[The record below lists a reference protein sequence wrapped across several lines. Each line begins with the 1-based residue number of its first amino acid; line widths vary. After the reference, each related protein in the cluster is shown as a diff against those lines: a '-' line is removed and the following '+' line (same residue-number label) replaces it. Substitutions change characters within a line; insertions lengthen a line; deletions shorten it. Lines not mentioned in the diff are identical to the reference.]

1 MNPVKEYSPRQF
13 RQQQGI
19 SLIVVLILLS
29 AIFIVAAFGA
39 RLTILGEKAS
49 RNDRDRQIAFQAA
62 EAALAD
68 AEIDIMGP
76 NEATN
81 SRVCKMDGSQI
92 DLFIDGCGSTDA
104 DRGLC
109 ATNSSTTTQIY
120 KTIDF
125 EETGSSRHYVT
136 LGDYTGRSVGF
147 STDSSALPAK
157 NPRYIIELIPYNH
170 VAGAN
175 ASQRKSAFLVTS
187 VGYGLNEKTQ
197 VMLQSVIFKPEQT
210 PGC

>member
-1 MNPVKEYSPRQF
+1 MNSVKENSPRHF

-92 DLFIDGCGSTDA
+92 DLFIDGCGSTDT

-157 NPRYIIELIPYNH
+157 APRYIIELIPYNH

-187 VGYGLNEKTQ
+187 VGYGLNDKTQ